1 MRTFK
6 QNHKAFLLIGLMI
19 FSVYSPVFSA
29 SKTQY
34 DSPIQPTNPATG
46 NHNGSFFSDN
56 LTIAKNHSIDSAEFH
71 ISPSFQYE
79 QSNGTYFNSD
89 WGNSFATGMSNQ
101 TSYLSYS
108 GDLTL
113 QTNSS
118 VGSLTDFETSIPQA
132 VNWFSTGKDNSVW
145 KIENLS
151 QNNTLTNLVGTG
163 FDLPSNASDQS
174 HILSTNAF
182 GALSSDSAS
191 CLATPT
197 QTLEMTA
204 FDLTLTFDH
213 WLSLADDDISWLEY
227 RIESGNWQPL
237 PVSQGYPHQVDSS
250 LYQASNLPIAAW
262 NGSMSDW
269 DGVDVNL
276 SSVLNPV
283 TDRFYDFRYCF
294 ATSNSNVARAGLFID
309 NLSIYDAGTQ
319 NGVWFHG
326 NLTGDYSPN
335 AEGWLIFPLNLSSYN
350 NNSRLFLET
359 NWDIEGGNNDQMT
372 TWLSLDNGSNWI
384 LLSPYPG
391 HPGFGVSHNGLTYM
405 QESFQWIPIQYS
417 IPPNA
422 FNHNNSSSALLAF
435 FVQTDNIKHHGG
447 NAGTGWEG
455 MMIDDV
461 GIIEDF
467 GLTSEERHVL
477 MEFNQTPSYQNGS
490 KTGWLQNISG
500 LANDWQYIRSQNAHP
515 ENWINESFESQT
527 EGPPGWTVQTLSG
540 SEWSIGTTSNTSGWG
555 PGYWPSGNNG
565 AGIVL
570 NGKYAANSWTHLISP
585 TYVIPENST
594 ARVSFKS
601 WVCTEPNW
609 DGGAVSISQD
619 DGENW
624 WFIPLDAPNFHD
636 VRSTANVYSPLFGEG
651 IFDGSQVPN
660 GCLYPH
666 QFASKST
673 DVSNLSGEEIRVR
686 FSFFSDTYVESH
698 GWYVDD
704 AGVEVDVFETLGSW
718 TSPPIYPNPTFDYG
732 VFDAQLSLPNSTSIN
747 FTLLDQNG
755 SKISDLSLG
764 QSIDLDIEKYPS
776 VSVKADFYTEDWLV
790 TPRIETIGLGSN
802 VYLTPSHLIHA
813 QQNSS
818 TIWDFTQTNLGS
830 YGELKGVS
838 SVAMPLTLDSNP
850 CLNEGFSVKGYGTIA
865 NSVINIARSSGITTQ
880 INSNSGFNI
889 SYVQP
894 SFDPDYPPSIYL
906 DSSNALTG
914 LEVEFNCIA
923 DSTQMI
929 LTQFGGHE
937 LLNTSGYSPT
947 IVHRFDLSHNSLNL
961 TQVSN
966 ASVSQLSGNFEL
978 SFTTFI
984 DSTFDSYSFN
994 QNQLSIS
1001 DERLISFN
1009 IESDQ
1014 GSVIN
1019 LNSSISENQIFG
1031 TQKISQHFAA
1041 ANCTE
1046 IEQINVQIKLAE
1058 CILDLEIQATNSF
1071 KIYDFI
1077 AIGLHE
1083 EFTIYPDLDILNSVF
1098 ESNSAQSD
1106 SNSSFVEIEI
1116 LSNGQNIGHSLGWNI
1131 TSSPKMN
1138 LEITQIP
1145 TQTWLPETNVRVM
1158 ATASREIPYD
1168 STNTAPSL
1176 VSAQISLSPSPNIS
1190 DSLVT
1195 IEFVD
1200 LDTSPRI
1207 RQIQGA
1213 GLAQFD
1219 NSLSS
1224 ISCQITTCDFDLI
1237 LNSTWLLDDIEQ
1249 AYWFFSA
1256 WDEDQLNAGPVMDT
1270 HISISKSVLNDVEI
1284 FNFQAFDDFG
1294 NNLGDSSQPYYPI
1307 FMKPSA
1313 NISVSASVRFAGVNS
1328 GYLQSD
1334 QATVGVDIYRESDL
1348 LNPISTLQTATDST
1362 GQITAIVSVPQG
1374 LQPGEEF
1381 IIVPSIIRCSNA
1393 MLDPSSC
1400 GDQTNEDVKV
1410 VLRYDAV
1417 QPMVNSLQIL
1427 DSGYEYPADGHIMME
1442 GQNIALRANISDDQA
1457 LAGAIRVW
1465 TWLEAVDDLDLDGEI
1480 DVDEY
1485 NYQTLQLEAG
1495 AKNQTIDLPLIPSSD
1510 VLPSFANQGRASI
1523 AITGM
1528 DYARNPFSNS
1538 GELGN
1543 ESLDLA
1549 TIYVQKRAPTTIA
1562 NEYFS
1567 LNREN
1572 GTLLPGSTHTFSMQ
1586 LTDGNGLKSLDSIEL
1601 MLMGRDNPNDCNI
1614 HYNIPLNEYIF
1625 DASCFLYAPRFRSQQ
1640 VGITQ
1645 TFEINFDF
1653 ELTWEKAELIA
1664 DFEFTPGLI
1673 IEDEGQDLGLGV
1685 TQLSGLSWSTQIES
1699 ELRMTRFQDTVSPYG
1714 QEYEG
1719 TIYVSKD
1726 DLLRFEFD
1734 VFYKGTEVTAKNLP
1748 HNISL
1753 NWRSNDGFTTVNG
1766 STDVNNFGRSTIR
1779 MPLETQQW
1787 IRNSGMLYF
1796 ESNSWAALQ
1805 ISPISYSLIID
1816 DNVPRLVIPPGEFT
1830 EVRSDELEN
1839 FRFNISVQDAELV
1852 RQEPITMNWHWTRAG
1867 MIIDSSGDNSYAVPL
1882 VDSRAG
1888 LWSGEV
1894 NLDPSGFG
1902 FRDGDHITIWF
1913 DAFDMSGK
1921 RVQGIGSMEM
1931 PLNLDYNII
1940 SFEPVLTS
1948 VIANPYRPSFGEE
1961 VNVTV
1966 ELQNQGVLPGE
1977 VNLTLRDQQGNIYG
1991 TFDESLEPNQ
2001 IVIFT
2006 WTIEVFKSGEL
2017 GLEVHFEGTNQSV
2030 PVVIAKV
2037 PDNQTDSS
2045 GENIAITGSI
2055 ILAIILALMVV
2066 LVVRIQR
2073 KDNLINHFEQKE
2085 FNLRKI
2091 ENSAEQE

>member
-19 FSVYSPVFSA
+19 FSIYAPVFSA
-29 SKTQY
+29 SKTHY
-34 DSPIQPTNPATG
+34 DSPNQPTNPMVEYP
-46 NHNGSFFSDN
+46 NESFFSDN
-56 LTIAKNHSIDSAEFH
+56 LTIPKNHSIDSAEFH
-71 ISPSFQYE
+71 LTPLWDYE
-79 QSNGTYFNSD
+79 EYNGTYFNSD
-89 WGNSFATGMSNQ
+89 WGNSFTRGTANR
-101 TSYLSYS
+101 TSSLSYS

-118 VGSLTDFETSIPQA
+118 VGSLTDFETSVAQA

-145 KIENLS
+145 KVENLS
-151 QNNTLTNLVGTG
+151 QNNSLSNLVGTG
-163 FDLPSNASDQS
+163 LDLPDNASDQS
-174 HILSTNAF
+174 HVLSTNAF
-182 GALSSDSAS
+182 GALNSNSAS
-191 CLATPT
+191 CLASPT
-197 QTLEMTA
+197 QVIEMTA
-204 FDLTLTFDH
+204 FDLTLTFDL
-213 WLSLADDDISWLEY
+213 WMALGDDDISWLEY
-227 RIESGNWQPL
+227 RIESGNWQTL
-237 PVSQGYPHQVDSS
+237 PISQGYSHQVDSS
-250 LYQASNLPIAAW
+250 LYQASNLPVSAW
-262 NGSMSDW
+262 NGSTSDW
-269 DGVDVNL
+269 ERVEVDL
-276 SSVLNPV
+276 SSILNPV

-309 NLSIYDAGTQ
+309 NLSIYDAGTP
-319 NGVWFHG
+319 NGAWLHG
-326 NLTGDYSPN
+326 NLSGDYSPN
-335 AEGWLIFPLNLSSYN
+335 AEGWLHFPLNLSSYN
-350 NNSRLFLET
+350 NNSRLYLET

-372 TWLSLDNGSNWI
+372 TWISLDNGSNWI

-417 IPPNA
+417 IPPSA
-422 FNHNNSSSALLAF
+422 FSHNNSSSALLGF
-435 FVQTDNIKHHGG
+435 WVQTDNIKNHGG
-447 NAGTGWEG
+447 NAGSGWEG
-455 MMIDDV
+455 MIIDDV

-467 GLTSEERHVL
+467 GLVSEERHVL

-490 KTGWLQNISG
+490 STGWLRNISG

-515 ENWINESFESQT
+515 ENWRNESFESQT
-527 EGPPGWTVQTLSG
+527 NGPPGWTVQTLRG
-540 SEWSIGTTSNTSGWG
+540 SEWSIGPTSNSSNWG

-619 DGENW
+619 DGETW

-636 VRSTANVYSPLFGEG
+636 VRSTANVYSPLYGEG

-704 AGVEVDVFETLGSW
+704 AGVEVDVFETTGSW
-718 TSPPIYPNPTFDYG
+718 TSPPIYPNPTFGYG
-732 VFDAQLSLPNSTSIN
+732 VFDAQLTLPNSTSIN

-764 QSIDLDIEKYPS
+764 QSIDLDVEKYPS
-776 VSVKADFYTEDWLV
+776 VSIKADFFTQDWLV
-790 TPRIETIGLGSN
+790 TPRIETIGMGSN
-802 VYLTPSHLIHA
+802 VYLTPSHFIHS
-813 QQNSS
+813 QLNSS
-818 TIWDFTQTNLGS
+818 STWDFSQTSQAPNGALRGDTT
-830 YGELKGVS
+830 
-838 SVAMPLTLDSNP
+838 VAMPLSLESSP
-850 CLNEGFSVKGYGTIA
+850 CLNDGLSMQGFGTIA
-865 NSVINIARSSGITTQ
+865 NSVINMVRSSGMTTQ
-880 INSNSGFNI
+880 LNSNLGFNA
-889 SYVQP
+889 SYLQP
-894 SFDPDYPPSIYL
+894 SFNPDYPPSIYL
-906 DSSNALTG
+906 DSGNALSG
-914 LEVEFNCIA
+914 LEIEFNCISG
-923 DSTQMI
+923 STEKI
-929 LTQFGGHE
+929 LTQFSGHE

-947 IVHRFDLSHNSLNL
+947 FVKNFDLSHNSLNL
-961 TQVSN
+961 AQVSN

-978 SFTTFI
+978 SFTTFV

-994 QNQLSIS
+994 QNQINIG
-1001 DERLISFN
+1001 DERLITFS

-1019 LNSSISENQIFG
+1019 LNNGISEHQIFG
-1031 TQKISQHFAA
+1031 DQKISQHFAS

-1046 IEQINVQIKLAE
+1046 IEQINLEIRLSE
-1058 CILDLEIQATNSF
+1058 CLVDIHIQATDSF
-1071 KIYDFI
+1071 KIYDFS
-1077 AIGLHE
+1077 AVGLHE
-1083 EFTIYPDLDILNSVF
+1083 EFTIYPDLDVLNSVF
-1098 ESNSAQSD
+1098 EGKSAQTD
-1106 SNSSFVEIEI
+1106 SNNSYVQIEI
-1116 LSNGQNIGHSLGWNI
+1116 LSTGQNIGHSLGWNI

-1138 LEITQIP
+1138 LDITQIP
-1145 TQTWLPETNVRVM
+1145 TQTWLPETNVRVK
-1158 ATASREIPYD
+1158 ATAMREIPYN
-1168 STNTAPSL
+1168 SENTAPSL
-1176 VSAQISLSPSPNIS
+1176 ISAQISLSPSPNIS

-1200 LDTSPRI
+1200 LDATPRI

-1213 GLAQFD
+1213 GLAQFEQD
-1219 NSLSS
+1219 FSS
-1224 ISCQITTCDFDLI
+1224 ISCQITTCDFDLT
-1237 LNSTWLLDDIEQ
+1237 LNSTWLLDDIDQ

-1256 WDEDQLNAGPVMDT
+1256 WDEDQLNAGPIMDT
-1270 HISISKSVLNDVEI
+1270 HISISKSVLNDAEI

-1294 NNLGDSSQPYYPI
+1294 NNLGDSSQPFYPI

-1313 NISVSASVRFAGVNS
+1313 NISVSANVRFAGVNS
-1328 GYLQSD
+1328 GYLQAG
-1334 QATVGVDIYRESDL
+1334 QATVGIDIYRKSDL
-1348 LNPISTLQTATDST
+1348 QNPISALQTIT
-1362 GQITAIVSVPQG
+1362 GSGGLITAVLQVPQG

-1381 IIVPSIIRCSNA
+1381 IIIPSIISCSNA
-1393 MLDPSSC
+1393 MLAPSSC

-1410 VLRYDAV
+1410 VLRYDDV

-1427 DSGYEYPADGHIMME
+1427 DSGFEYPADGHVMME

-1457 LAGAIRVW
+1457 LAEAIRVW
-1465 TWLEAVDDLDLDGEI
+1465 TWLEAVDDLDQDGEI
-1480 DVDEY
+1480 DAEEY
-1485 NYQTLQLEAG
+1485 NYQVLQIEIG
-1495 AKNQTIDLPLIPSSD
+1495 ATNQTIDLPLISYSD
-1510 VLPSFANQGRASI
+1510 VLPSSANQGRASI

-1528 DYARNPFSNS
+1528 DYARNPFSNA

-1543 ESLDLA
+1543 ETLDLA
-1549 TIYVQKRAPTTIA
+1549 TIYVQRRAPTTIA

-1572 GTLLPGSTHTFSMQ
+1572 GLLLPGSMHTFSMQ
-1586 LTDGNGLKSLDSIEL
+1586 LTDGNGLDSLDSVVL
-1601 MLMGRDNPNDCNI
+1601 MLMGRDNPDDCSI
-1614 HYNIPLNEYIF
+1614 HYNIPLDEYDF
-1625 DASCFLYAPRFRSQQ
+1625 DDSCFLYPPRFRSQQ

-1645 TFEINFDF
+1645 TFDVYFDF

-1664 DFEFTPGLI
+1664 GMDFTPGVI
-1673 IEDEGQDLGLGV
+1673 VNDEGQDLGLGI
-1685 TQLSGLSWSTQIES
+1685 TQLSGLTWTTQVES
-1699 ELRMTRFQDTVSPYG
+1699 ELRLTKFQDTVSPYG
-1714 QEYEG
+1714 QEYDG
-1719 TIYVSKD
+1719 TIYINRD

-1748 HNISL
+1748 HNVSL

-1766 STDVNNFGRSTIR
+1766 STDVNNFGRATIR
-1779 MPLETQQW
+1779 IPLDSQQW
-1787 IRNSGMLYF
+1787 IRNTGILYF
-1796 ESNSWAALQ
+1796 ESLSWAALQ
-1805 ISPISYSLIID
+1805 IAPISYSVIID
-1816 DNVPRLVIPPGEFT
+1816 ENVPRLVIPPGEFS
-1830 EVRSDELEN
+1830 EVRSDQIEN

-1852 RQEPITMNWHWTRAG
+1852 RQEPIIMNWHWTRAG
-1867 MIIDSSGDNSYAVPL
+1867 MIIDSSDDNSFAVPMI
-1882 VDSRAG
+1882 DSG

-1894 NLDPSGFG
+1894 NLDPRGFD
-1902 FRDGDHITIWF
+1902 FREGDHITIWF

-1948 VIANPYRPSFGEE
+1948 VIANPYRPSFGED
-1961 VNVTV
+1961 VNITV
-1966 ELQNQGVLPGE
+1966 ELENQGVLAGE
-1977 VNLTLRDQQGNIYG
+1977 VNLSLRDQQGNIYAN
-1991 TFDESLEPNQ
+1991 FEQSLEPNQ
-2001 IVIFT
+2001 VVIFT

-2017 GLEVHFEGTNQSV
+2017 GLEIHFEGTNQSV
-2030 PVVIAKV
+2030 PVVIAEV
-2037 PDNQTDSS
+2037 PDNQADSS

-2055 ILAIILALMVV
+2055 ILAIILGLMVV
-2066 LVVRIQR
+2066 MVIRIQR
-2073 KDNLINHFEQKE
+2073 KDNLINHFERKE
-2085 FNLRKI
+2085 FDYGEF
-2091 ENSAEQE
+2091 ENSTEEE